1 MEEQVEIAEQKLNV
15 EKKNNSLLK
24 QKVNLLIYSG
34 V

>member
-24 QKVNLLIYSG
+24 QQVIIYSILF
-34 V
+34 

>member
-24 QKVNLLIYSG
+24 QQVIIYPILF
-34 V
+34 